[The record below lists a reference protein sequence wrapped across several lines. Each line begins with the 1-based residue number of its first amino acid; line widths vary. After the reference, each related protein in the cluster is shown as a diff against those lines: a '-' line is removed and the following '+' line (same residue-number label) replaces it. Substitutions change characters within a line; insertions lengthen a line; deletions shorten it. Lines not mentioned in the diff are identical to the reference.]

1 MPKALAHLTHKHAPI
16 KEYHGGRFQMPHVL
30 YRASLGKVD
39 QSKRW
44 QKIWKKKK
52 KKRMAENRAG
62 REKYL
67 MNGWQSLPF
76 NPAIINALS
85 LNTLKFIAS
94 TCIKNANVKTQ
105 L

>member
-1 MPKALAHLTHKHAPI
+1 MPKALAHLTQKHAPI

-52 KKRMAENRAG
+52 KKKDGRKQSWKGEISNERMA
-62 REKYL
+62 K
-67 MNGWQSLPF
+67 
-76 NPAIINALS
+76 PAI
-85 LNTLKFIAS
+85 
-94 TCIKNANVKTQ
+94 
-105 L
+105 